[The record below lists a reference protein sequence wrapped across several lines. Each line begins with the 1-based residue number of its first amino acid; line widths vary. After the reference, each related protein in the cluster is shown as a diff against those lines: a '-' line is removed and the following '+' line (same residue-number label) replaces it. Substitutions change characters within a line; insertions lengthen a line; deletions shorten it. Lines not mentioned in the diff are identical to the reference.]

1 MKKKLYLH
9 IGVHRTGTT
18 SLQNFLFANRTNLEA
33 QGFRYAFHAPHHTDL
48 AWQML
53 LGKLDARTLVA
64 DLIRDIEDYG
74 CHSMILSGEDFCQL
88 ENVQT
93 LRLLLNHFDVRI
105 ICYLRRQDLW
115 LESWYNQHIRWPWNK
130 EFSQLSAAAFFERRN
145 EFHWID
151 YDRMLTR
158 WADVFGKDNLVVR
171 VFEKGQ
177 LARPLETDFCD
188 ICGIDATSL
197 ELPRRQFNASI
208 PIDALELLRHLDLY
222 DKGDR
227 QRAVI
232 VQAVTDAYTKARAD
246 IRSHIFSSHRRLSVL
261 RDFEESNA
269 RVARRFL
276 GRTDGVLFR
285 DPLPEHNDSDAWPT
299 LLPVRELC
307 DEIVNPIV
315 RKLLERIDRNEKRA
329 RALLHDDEEM
339 RALNEEKAASL
350 DRVRSLRNTVDSPTS
365 LLKHLFRQILPGS
378 GKNLKNA

>member
-1 MKKKLYLH
+1 
-9 IGVHRTGTT
+9 
-18 SLQNFLFANRTNLEA
+18 
-33 QGFRYAFHAPHHTDL
+33 
-48 AWQML
+48 
-53 LGKLDARTLVA
+53 
-64 DLIRDIEDYG
+64 
-74 CHSMILSGEDFCQL
+74 MILSGEDFCQL

-246 IRSHIFSSHRRLSVL
+246 
-261 RDFEESNA
+261 FEESNA